1 MVVLYLPLKRIRVRQ
16 ISRTAIFIPVCNR
29 TSLITAANLTKLR
42 NINKPN
48 SVKVYRI
55 WLFRKFINCKD
66 MKETMLERFK
76 TVIAAKS
83 KSPTEFC
90 KLIGVAQTTLS
101 NQLQST
107 RGVSVEVI
115 LLTLS
120 AFPEVSAEWLL
131 RGKGEMLLTD
141 TLPSFHGSE
150 TDTELDVHAELARRS
165 AELEE
170 CKLRIMRLEAQKDYL
185 QERNDDLVVSARMLQ
200 DELNRYQQPTTTKKK
215 DII

>member
-1 MVVLYLPLKRIRVRQ
+1 MENSIRQRIKDVLSEYKSNANRLAGDDVNFQNRLSRQ
-16 ISRTAIFIPVCNR
+16 INQGASISCDTI
-29 TSLITAANLTKLR
+29 LR
-42 NINKPN
+42 
-48 SVKVYRI
+48 V
-55 WLFRKFINCKD
+55 
-66 MKETMLERFK
+66 
-76 TVIAAKS
+76 
-83 KSPTEFC
+83 
-90 KLIGVAQTTLS
+90 
-101 NQLQST
+101 
-107 RGVSVEVI
+107 
-115 LLTLS
+115 LS